1 MLFPTIAGWWADSV
15 VGRSYVMLFSGIV
28 FLVGVILIPLGSFD
42 HTVSWSSRFLVADK
56 TFKLVIYIFGLFLVA
71 VGNSGMTAVLPTIGA
86 DQILYG
92 GPEAIQK
99 FFIWYYWFGNVG
111 ALVAVPFVVY
121 VQRYCSYFYGYLIP
135 PCSVLS
141 SLIVFLAGKSTY
153 ITRPPTANILS
164 IVLKIVKEALK
175 MSREPTFSG
184 DCVDHWLDRAKRRY
198 GGSFTSWDV
207 NEVKKIYRLIPIL
220 FTFILYFTIS
230 YQVDMLYSS
239 SLHVVYFWVLSFPPM
254 TSSQHSCKWS
264 TVKMFATKLRRG

>member
-1 MLFPTIAGWWADSV
+1 
-15 VGRSYVMLFSGIV
+15 MLFSCIV
-28 FLVGVILIPLGSFD
+28 SLAGAILIPLGSFND
-42 HTVSWSSRFLVADK
+42 TVSWGGRFLVTDK
-56 TFKLVIYIFGLFLVA
+56 TFKLVIYICGLFLVA
-71 VGNSGMTAVLPTIGA
+71 VGNGGMRAVLPTIGA

-92 GPEAIQK
+92 GPEAIQQ

-111 ALVAVPFVVY
+111 ALVAFTFVVY
-121 VQRYCSYFYGYLIP
+121 VQQYCSYFYGYLIP
-135 PCSVLS
+135 PFFIFI

-220 FTFILYFTIS
+220 FTFILYFTIYS
-230 YQVDMLYSS
+230 QVNLLCSS
-239 SLHVVYFWVLSFPPM
+239 SLRVVHFRIL
-254 TSSQHSCKWS
+254 
-264 TVKMFATKLRRG
+264 